1 MRKVGHAIRRI
12 LRAQLRIE
20 RYPLPDVH
28 VLEVDLHVVIVQ
40 PDRKRRV
47 RDGDDIGQAG
57 RFALKVRIVS
67 QRDIVGNGGV
77 FFGAIG
83 LRRQVGAGLTF
94 TFN

>member
-1 MRKVGHAIRRI
+1 MI
-12 LRAQLRIE
+12 
-20 RYPLPDVH
+20 
-28 VLEVDLHVVIVQ
+28 
-40 PDRKRRV
+40 